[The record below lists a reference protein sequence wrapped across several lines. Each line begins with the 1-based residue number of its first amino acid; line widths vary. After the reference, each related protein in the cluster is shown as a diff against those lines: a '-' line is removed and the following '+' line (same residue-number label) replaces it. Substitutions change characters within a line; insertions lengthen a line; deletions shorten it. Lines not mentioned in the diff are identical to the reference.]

1 MTVEVTER
9 NGYALVTL
17 AGSIDGKT
25 APEVQEQLRPV
36 FDGSGNVVM
45 DMTAVDYMSS
55 AGLRLLLLIYRDFTA
70 RRRKLVL
77 AGLSPEIR
85 TVMQHT
91 GFLGFF
97 SLADNVEQ
105 AQQAL
110 A

>member
-1 MTVEVTER
+1 MKVELSER
-9 NGYALVTL
+9 SGFSLVTI

-36 FDGSGNVVM
+36 FEGSGNVVM
-45 DMTAVDYMSS
+45 DMSAVDYLSS
-55 AGLRLLLLIYRDFTA
+55 AGLRLLLLVYRDFAA

-97 SLADNVEQ
+97 SLADTVDQ
-105 AQQAL
+105 AQQVL

>member
-1 MTVEVTER
+1 MLVIAER
-9 NGYALVTL
+9 DGFSLVTL
-17 AGSIDGKT
+17 TGSIDGKT

-45 DMTAVDYMSS
+45 DMVGVEYLSS
-55 AGLRLLLLIYRDFTA
+55 AGLRLLLLVYRDFTA
-70 RRRKLVL
+70 RRRRLVL
-77 AGLSPEIR
+77 AGMKPEIR

-97 SLADNVEQ
+97 VVADSVEH
-105 AQQAL
+105 AQQVL

>member
-1 MTVEVTER
+1 MTVEVSER
-9 NGYALVTL
+9 PGFALVKL

-36 FDGSGNVVM
+36 FDGNGNVVM

-97 SLADNVEQ
+97 SLADNVDE
-105 AQQAL
+105 AQQVL

>member
-1 MTVEVTER
+1 MVEVSAR
-9 NGYALVTL
+9 AGYSLVTL
-17 AGSIDGKT
+17 AGAIDGKT

-36 FDGSGNVVM
+36 MEGSGNVVM
-45 DMTAVDYMSS
+45 DMSAVGYMSS

-70 RRRKLVL
+70 RRRRLVL

-85 TVMQHT
+85 AVMHHT

-97 SLADNVEQ
+97 IVADDV
-105 AQQAL
+105 QQAAQVL

>member
-1 MTVEVTER
+1 MTLDVSER
-9 NGYALVTL
+9 SGYALVTIT
-17 AGSIDGKT
+17 GSIDGKT

-36 FDGSGNVVM
+36 FEGSGNVVM
-45 DMTAVDYMSS
+45 DMSAVDYLSS

-70 RRRKLVL
+70 RRRRVVL
-77 AGLSPEIR
+77 AGLSPEIK

-97 SLADNVEQ
+97 SVADNVAQ
-105 AQQAL
+105 AQQVL

>member
-1 MTVEVTER
+1 MTVEVSQHE
-9 NGYALVTL
+9 GFMLVKLT
-17 AGSIDGKT
+17 GSIDGKT
-25 APEVQEQLRPV
+25 APAVQEQLRPV

-55 AGLRLLLLIYRDFTA
+55 AGLRLLLLVYRDFTA

-85 TVMQHT
+85 LVMQHT

-97 SLADNVEQ
+97 SLADTVDQ
-105 AQQAL
+105 AQQVL

>member
-105 AQQAL
+105 AQQVL